1 MDRLFEEL
9 LVKYAHEFDAEARR
23 GIEARLWQQFGA
35 VKAVLVMDVSGFSLL
50 TQKYGLIHYL
60 SMVRRMQLIS
70 QPIIEEAGGE
80 VVKFEAD
87 KCFATFEQPLQAV
100 RAAIALNAAFAE
112 INIYTEEQFD
122 IRVSIGIDQGE
133 VLLVGG
139 PDFFGAVVNRAAT
152 ISEDLA
158 GPGEV
163 FVTQA
168 AFAKIPASAGLIAEP
183 LRLTVA
189 GLELDAHSIQH

>member
-1 MDRLFEEL
+1 MDKLFEEL
-9 LVKYAHEFDAEARR
+9 LVKYAHEFDPEERKK
-23 GIEARLWQQFGA
+23 IEARLWQEFGV

-50 TQKYGLIHYL
+50 TQKFGLIHYL
-60 SMVRRMQLIS
+60 SMVRRMQVIS

-87 KCFATFEQPLQAV
+87 NCFATFEQPLQAV
-100 RAAIALNAAFAE
+100 RAAVALNAAFAE

-139 PDFFGAVVNRAAT
+139 PDFFGAVVSRAAT
-152 ISEDLA
+152 IGEDLA
-158 GPGEV
+158 GPGEI
-163 FVTQA
+163 FITQA
-168 AFAKIPASAGLIAEP
+168 AFTKIAPAAGIVAEP

-189 GLELDAHSIQH
+189 GIELDAYSIQH